1 MYIYIYIILY
11 IYYHVYMHI
20 VLGTTLYIY
29 SIYIYIC
36 MKFNI
41 YHSHSAT
48 IICASSSSKRHHI
61 LGWDHPTIPLAPNRR
76 CPMFVLQLDHHVF
89 VCHML
94 MLHHSTNISLSF
106 RYHSTII
113 LLSLNTTSLWSSM
126 KINLWMILFG
136 SPKIICQ
143 VACAILSGDAHFLG
157 TFGHGEADLISGR
170 VLHRWFCRWF
180 EPELQGQLTWVLHGD
195 GWKWRLWD
203 LWSMVYSFI
212 NGH

>member
-1 MYIYIYIILY
+1 MYIYIYHIIYILSCVYAYSIRHYIIY
-11 IYYHVYMHI
+11 IYIYTVY
-20 VLGTTLYIY
+20 T
-29 SIYIYIC
+29 YIC

-106 RYHSTII
+106 RYHFTII
-113 LLSLNTTSLWSSM
+113 EHHIFMKFDEDQSVDDSFRIPKNHLPSRVCHTFRWCPLSWYVWPWRSRFNFWPRFAPVVLPMIWARAAGTAYMSSAWRWLEVTTLGSL
-126 KINLWMILFG
+126 
-136 SPKIICQ
+136 
-143 VACAILSGDAHFLG
+143 
-157 TFGHGEADLISGR
+157 
-170 VLHRWFCRWF
+170 
-180 EPELQGQLTWVLHGD
+180 
-195 GWKWRLWD
+195 
-203 LWSMVYSFI
+203 I
-212 NGH
+212 NGL